1 MTYEEI
7 EEEVK
12 DASLVL
18 IGLGEELTGDL
29 TGFYEALTELL
40 EHKDYFIVT
49 LKDREGLEKAGR
61 I

>member
-7 EEEVK
+7 KEEVK

-40 EHKDYFIVT
+40 KQKTGKDWKKQEF
-49 LKDREGLEKAGR
+49 
-61 I
+61 